1 MKKPHLNVIRTVGR
15 LLSVWCIVILCAMPS
30 TLQAAP
36 PVRDQLTVMSRNL
49 YLGADVYAAAQFL
62 PDLQAASQYLWENMQ
77 QTSCDAR
84 ADAFADEVMRTRPD
98 VIGLQEAATWY
109 CRDAYASSARIVYD
123 YTQLLIDALDRR
135 GVAYMVARAPAALP
149 SQHTGFSIP
158 TVPYITTVRDPVL
171 FPALFGSDT
180 ASCGFAVAD
189 VLLVHATRAGDVYRS
204 GASDF
209 VFDYTLVP
217 GLVDMNRGY
226 AWLDMHVGAQTV
238 RVVSTHVEAFF
249 YDNLQPYSI
258 RQTKQL
264 IHDLEGTTSALIV
277 LGDFNNDPHDP
288 IPRGQL
294 NTGARLTASA
304 ACPAQPVLLT
314 SATADDTCNT
324 YWMMRHAAYAD
335 VGPESMFGANATWGY
350 SADLSG
356 PAIDRLLESEFH
368 QTALGLTAR
377 LDYIFVRNGA
387 TVVTADIIGNE
398 WPHHGWPCAR
408 DSQQQNAKGTA
419 LLLGLPYTDEHGCAP
434 SDHAGVVATIRI
446 SDSPTQI
453 SVPPYRVAHIYAYLV
468 GFLGSV
474 GLLWWAVRRRRQQ
487 RRLRPWRRQPH
498 QVHNPA

>member
-1 MKKPHLNVIRTVGR
+1 
-15 LLSVWCIVILCAMPS
+15 MPS
-30 TLQAAP
+30 TLNAAP
-36 PVRDQLTVMSRNL
+36 PARDQLTVMSRNL
-49 YLGADVYAAAQFL
+49 YLGADVYAAARFL

-77 QTSCDAR
+77 QTSFVTR
-84 ADAFADEVMRTRPD
+84 ADAFADEVIRARPD

-109 CRDAYASSARIVYD
+109 CRDAYAGTAQIVYD

-149 SQHTGFSIP
+149 AHHTGFSIP
-158 TVPYITTVRDPVL
+158 TVPYITSVRDPVI
-171 FPALFGSDT
+171 FPGIFGTDT
-180 ASCGFAVAD
+180 ASCGFAVSD

-209 VFDYTLVP
+209 VFDYTLIP
-217 GLVDMNRGY
+217 GLLDMNRGY
-226 AWLDMHVGAQTV
+226 AWLDMHVGEQTV

-249 YDNLQPYSI
+249 YENFAPYSI

-264 IHDLEGTTSALIV
+264 IHDLQSTTSALIV

-288 IPRGQL
+288 ISRGQL
-294 NTGARLTASA
+294 NTGGRLTASA
-304 ACPAQPVLLT
+304 ACPGQPVPLT

-335 VGPESMFGANATWGY
+335 VGPESMVGTNATWGY
-350 SADLSG
+350 SADLAG

-398 WPHHGWPCAR
+398 WPHHGWPCTLV
-408 DSQQQNAKGTA
+408 SQQQNAKGIA
-419 LLLGLPYTDEHGCAP
+419 MLMGLPYTEAHGCAP

-446 SDSPTQI
+446 HDSPAQLT
-453 SVPPYRVAHIYAYLV
+453 VPPFRVAHIYAYLV

-487 RRLRPWRRQPH
+487 RRLRPWRRQPRE
-498 QVHNPA
+498 VHNPA